1 MASLQTLRP
10 RPGMT
15 EAFTQAYRASPDDGN
30 LASIRLWGAT
40 NGSLSL
46 AEKLLENASVPTIS
60 SKGSAGGAAVDAGLW
75 SCDEAKVAKPDPRV
89 YAAVKKR
96 VLAEA
101 GLEGASEDEYIL
113 FFVASHS
120 WDLDAAKRAG

>member
-1 MASLQTLRP
+1 MA
-10 RPGMT
+10 
-15 EAFTQAYRASPDDGN
+15 
-30 LASIRLWGAT
+30 
-40 NGSLSL
+40 L
-46 AEKLLENASVPTIS
+46 AEKLFENASVPTIS
-60 SKGSAGGAAVDAGLW
+60 SAGSTGGTAVNAGLW

-96 VLAEA
+96 ILAEA

-120 WDLDAAKRAG
+120 WDVDAAKRAG